1 MAQTNPEPVSGIE
14 QVTEQLPEIA
24 GQIKDTFQLNNFLTN
39 TSFLD
44 NSLLQWLVA
53 IAIFVAVFILLKIVR
68 TIIRN
73 RVTKMVQN
81 TFTKL
86 DNVLVDLLSSTRTF
100 FFVAIAFF
108 AASKSLN
115 IEDTPSAIIA
125 KIVTLALLAQ
135 VFIWGNRFI
144 TSVLDIYMS
153 QDKIDSSTRTTLS
166 AINFIS
172 RLVLYSLL
180 FLFTLDNLG
189 VDINALVAGL
199 GIGSVAIAL
208 AVQNILSDL
217 FSSLS
222 IVLDKPFE
230 IGDYIVVGDFSG
242 SIENIGLRSTRL
254 RSLTGEQLIFSNND
268 LLGSR
273 IRNYKRMTQ
282 RRSAF
287 SIGVT
292 YDTSPEQLRQIPKI
306 IKKAIERHPHTRF
319 DRSHFSSFG
328 DFALL
333 FDTVYYMSNTD
344 YALYKD
350 TQQEINLEIMSEFAK
365 EGIEFAF
372 PTQTIFL
379 KNTNAANKQP

>member
-1 MAQTNPEPVSGIE
+1 MAQTSPNPSGIE

-24 GQIKDTFQLNNFLTN
+24 NQIKTTFKLNNFLTN
-39 TSFLD
+39 SYFLG
-44 NSLLQWLVA
+44 NSILQWLVA
-53 IAIFVAVFILLKIVR
+53 VVIFISVLVLLRIAR

-73 RVTKMVQN
+73 RVSKMVQN
-81 TFTKL
+81 TFTKF
-86 DNVLVDLLSSTRTF
+86 DNVLVDLLASTRTF
-100 FFVAIAFF
+100 FFLAIAFF
-108 AASKSLN
+108 AASKSLDLG
-115 IEDTPSAIIA
+115 DTPSLVIG
-125 KIVTLALLAQ
+125 KLVTLALLAQ

-144 TSVLDIYMS
+144 TSVLNIYMS
-153 QDKIDSSTRTTLS
+153 HEKIDSSTRTTLS

-172 RLVLYSLL
+172 RIILYSIL

-230 IGDYIVVGDFSG
+230 IGDYIVVGDYSG
-242 SIENIGLRSTRL
+242 NIENIGLRSTRL

-282 RRSAF
+282 RRCAF

-292 YDTSPEQLRQIPKI
+292 YDTSPEQLRKIPKI
-306 IKKAIERHPHTRF
+306 IKKAIESHKYTRF

-328 DFALL
+328 DSALL
-333 FDTVYYMSNTD
+333 FDTVYYMTQPN

-372 PTQTIFL
+372 PTRTIIL
-379 KNTNAANKQP
+379 ENANAANKQP